1 MKYRH
6 DCEKHERTNG
16 AIKRVVH
23 GDQEAIEAYLLH
35 YDAYINSLVLYDEV
49 GPDGQLHSYI
59 DEDMKIQVQM
69 KIVDALQNKWRKLI

>member
-1 MKYRH
+1 MSRKAQSY
-6 DCEKHERTNG
+6 ELTYNL
-16 AIKRVVH
+16 IKRAVH
-23 GDQEAIEAYLLH
+23 GDQDAIEAYVRH
-35 YDAYINSLVLYDEV
+35 YDAYINSLVMYDEV

>member
-1 MKYRH
+1 M
-6 DCEKHERTNG
+6 TL
-16 AIKRVVH
+16 IS
-23 GDQEAIEAYLLH
+23 I
-35 YDAYINSLVLYDEV
+35 SLVMYDEV